1 MTCISSQYIQY
12 TYINILDVFQAD
24 RLEVTLKKPPLVN
37 KDVKFMFTCSTK
49 GVPVG
54 YDNCAFFFW
63 LNTFFIKYG
72 FQEMLF
78 FMKFCSRDNREL
90 MKRDQLDN
98 PHKEKTWRVWR
109 ENFSVEVVFQDPK

>member
-1 MTCISSQYIQY
+1 MYQYIQ
-12 TYINILDVFQAD
+12 TDVFQTD

-63 LNTFFIKYG
+63 LNTFFIKY
-72 FQEMLF
+72 EYR
-78 FMKFCSRDNREL
+78 SITE
-90 MKRDQLDN
+90 QLSILVDSILLTTQI
-98 PHKEKTWRVWR
+98 HK
-109 ENFSVEVVFQDPK
+109 